1 MWTCKVT
8 SMIFSVSVLV
18 QVYES
23 SIRLETLYIKQL
35 KHIQFDRKATQEES
49 IKKSV
54 LVLFTVWSLT
64 VQVFLEMFNRT
75 NVY

>member
-1 MWTCKVT
+1 
-8 SMIFSVSVLV
+8 MIFSVSVLV

-54 LVLFTVWSLT
+54 LVLFTV
-64 VQVFLEMFNRT
+64 
-75 NVY
+75 